1 MPESLDLNVLWNQA
15 LLFIPKVAG
24 VIVFLLLALWIGG
37 ALKSYTIRRLTAS
50 EFDPALTKFFGGM
63 VRISIIALALIA
75 CLGVFGIETT
85 SFAAIL
91 AGAGLAIGL
100 AFQGTLSNFSA
111 GVMLLTFRPFTVG
124 DVVNAAGVVGK
135 VDEIGLFVTT
145 MDTVDNRRI
154 IVPNGSLFGAT
165 IENITYHATR
175 RTDVAVGTDYSA
187 DLDATRTVLEG
198 VFAKVDGILLE
209 PAPQVYLDSLGDS
222 SINWS
227 VRAWCKA
234 GDFWGVK
241 EKLTRQVKMDLD
253 AAGIGI
259 PFPQMDVHLDK
270 LD

>member
-1 MPESLDLNVLWNQA
+1 MPESIDFAALSTQA
-15 LLFIPKVAG
+15 LGYLPRVIG
-24 VIVFLLLALWIGG
+24 VIVFLFFALWVAG
-37 ALKSYTIRRLTAS
+37 ALKSFTIRRLTKS
-50 EFDPALTKFFGGM
+50 NFDPALTKFFGGL
-63 VRISIIALALIA
+63 VRTGILALALIA
-75 CLGVFGIETT
+75 CLSIFGIETT

-124 DVVNAAGVVGK
+124 DVINAAGVVGK
-135 VDEIGLFVTT
+135 VDEISLFVTT

-154 IVPNGSLFGAT
+154 IVPNGELFGAT
-165 IENITYHATR
+165 IENITYHSTR

-187 DLDATRTVLEG
+187 DLDATRAVLEG
-198 VFAKVDGILLE
+198 VFAKVDGILTE
-209 PAPQVYLDSLGDS
+209 PAPQVYLSDLGDS

-241 EKLTRQVKMDLD
+241 EKLTRQVKVDLD